1 MCTSYTLTPTFPPRA
16 PFYLLNR
23 ENARLALIRGRKLGV
38 GRMGGREKGTI
49 ERAKKSFY
57 ILNLQWTTLNIKN
70 QKMKTVVELVKL
82 FVSEFSASS

>member
-38 GRMGGREKGTI
+38 GRMGGEG
-49 ERAKKSFY
+49 ERDYRTGKKIILYIKFTMDYIKYKKSE
-57 ILNLQWTTLNIKN
+57 N
-70 QKMKTVVELVKL
+70 EDCC
-82 FVSEFSASS
+82 